1 MLDVNKA
8 IDHAGQELLRSAI
21 GSVITSLDAVIVA
34 RDNVAW
40 NTVRVNTTAGSF
52 DVSNLV
58 EDLPVNGDGD
68 VEGFGVLSLAEA
80 ATPTLEVDGVDRDVT
95 TCPIGEAAAG
105 VTLVNGR
112 VTTFDEGTALVRRA
126 YTQAIAFELQSGD
139 LLVLD
144 KGAWFGEMISI
155 AMGTTLGDL
164 VYDDSADWEDDPEEP
179 SVHFAWERDLIRI

>member
-1 MLDVNKA
+1 MLDVNRT
-8 IDHAGQELLRSAI
+8 IDPGQELLRSAI
-21 GSVITSLDAVIVA
+21 GSVITSLDVVIVA

-58 EDLPVNGDGD
+58 EELSVNGGGD
-68 VEGFGVLSLAEA
+68 VEGFGVLSVAEA
-80 ATPTLEVDGVDRDVT
+80 ATPTLEVDGVDRDASSRPV
-95 TCPIGEAAAG
+95 GEGVAG

-112 VTTFDEGTALVRRA
+112 VTTFDEGTAVVRRA

-144 KGAWFGEMISI
+144 KGAWFGETVSV
-155 AMGTTLGDL
+155 AMGTALGDL

-179 SVHFAWERDLIRI
+179 SIHFAWERGLVRI